1 MAKPYGYH
9 AWTTGAPEI
18 RGLHWVFMPRYTV
31 IKPTMPIPTMEKKV
45 SLAFRDWRYDSMS
58 RKIVD
63 FNSYPPAVGGKA
75 FGVVNQSSLF
85 ASPTFITYQGDG
97 YINQRVR
104 LKDLKPRKKEGSFN
118 DVKPVIDI
126 QGLPPM
132 GVLPVG
138 TVLTFSGYLPSG
150 KPQLLFEQ
158 YFGKASFA
166 KKLQEWRWVIV
177 DNINANAM
185 GIVDDE
191 RVWSGNCT
199 YRLLRIKSKLDVDID
214 WSDCYTPN
222 KTNMVDL
229 QSDKLHDLLRA
240 SVENK
245 YSPELVEAIWKKSVA
260 QEGEQFG
267 YGVEGKLIP
276 QVDPTAGK
284 SINDYVEDFM
294 NIWFVFCHNMD
305 YEYKMMLT
313 GGCVHIDV
321 DSSRNLITSRPN
333 VPVSDYLSSAVF
345 ELSPQYSMLKET
357 WAIESLFYEKQ
368 RQEVQYRKEYD
379 YHTGRPVK
387 SSFLIPFFT
396 NQAPPPYIEGQ
407 REWIVQH
414 SCYASLLSPLIKP
427 NYEHKNDDPEM
438 AWVDKL
444 YHAEHAKSRAWRQ
457 GFADFI
463 GLDLWDLDNPQG
475 GLTNILEFLD
485 YPLIWYILRWLN
497 GKPSFGGPL
506 WADYQQDVE
515 YIYEWVGEGRK
526 PDIEYKRELSLF

>member
-18 RGLHWVFMPRYTV
+18 RDLNWVFMPRYTV
-31 IKPTMPIPTMEKKV
+31 IKPTKSIPTMEKKV
-45 SLAFRDWRYDSMS
+45 SLGHRDWRYDSMS
-58 RKIVD
+58 RKVVD

-75 FGVVNQSSLF
+75 FGVVNQRGLF
-85 ASPTFITYQGDG
+85 SSPTFITYQGDG

-104 LKDLKPRKKEGSFN
+104 LKDLLGNVE
-118 DVKPVIDI
+118 I

-138 TVLTFSGYLPSG
+138 TVLTFNDLQSG

-199 YRLLRIKSKLDVDID
+199 YRLLRIKSKSDVDID

-260 QEGEQFG
+260 QVGEQFG

-276 QVDPTAGK
+276 HSPTVVK
-284 SINDYVEDFM
+284 SIVDYVEDFM
-294 NIWFVFCHNMD
+294 NIWFVFCHYMD

-333 VPVSDYLSSAVF
+333 VPVSDYLNSQVF
-345 ELSPQYSMLKET
+345 RISPKVYVGDYSDKDT
-357 WAIESLFYEKQ
+357 SLFYEKQ

-379 YHTGRPVK
+379 YASGRPVK

-396 NQAPPPYIEGQ
+396 NQAYPISIKPKS
-407 REWIVQH
+407 EWIVQH

-427 NYEHKNDDPEM
+427 NYEHKNDDLEM

-463 GLDLWDLDNPQG
+463 GLDLWELDNPQS
-475 GLTNILEFLD
+475 GLADMLEFLD
-485 YPLIWYILRWLN
+485 YPLLWYILRWLN